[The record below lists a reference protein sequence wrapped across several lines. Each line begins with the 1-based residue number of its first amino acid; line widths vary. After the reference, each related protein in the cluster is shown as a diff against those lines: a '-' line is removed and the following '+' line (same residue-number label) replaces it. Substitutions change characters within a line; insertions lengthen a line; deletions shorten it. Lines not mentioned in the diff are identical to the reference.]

1 MALQVAAT
9 AIWAMQGVQSAAQSA
24 AHAVSDTLSVAGS
37 SLLKAAL
44 REGQWG
50 QPQMRGDRI
59 PVPRYEHACALIG
72 HSMYVVG
79 GNCGEHLWPPGFCSQ
94 QICICCCS
102 RVTIEAL

>member
-44 REGQWG
+44 REGQWV

-79 GNCGEHLWPPGFCSQ
+79 GNCGEHLWPPGSCSQ
-94 QICICCCS
+94 QICFCCCS

>member
-1 MALQVAAT
+1 MPIPWEHSKGQACCRMILHVSAT
-9 AIWAMQGVQSAAQSA
+9 LSWAMQGVQSA

-44 REGQWG
+44 RDGQWV

-59 PVPRYEHACALIG
+59 PVPRYEHACALKG

-79 GNCGEHLWPPGFCSQ
+79 GNCGEHL
-94 QICICCCS
+94 
-102 RVTIEAL
+102 

>member
-1 MALQVAAT
+1 
-9 AIWAMQGVQSAAQSA
+9 MQGVQSAAQSA
-24 AHAVSDTLSVAGS
+24 AHAVSDSLSVAGS

-44 REGQWG
+44 REGQWV

-79 GNCGEHLWPPGFCSQ
+79 GNCGENSWPPGSCS
-94 QICICCCS
+94 
-102 RVTIEAL
+102 